1 MTKAKTQS
9 IRRIF
14 VVYKRSVYQKYILD
28 EGNQR
33 MSQLIHRAHVSAA
46 TLVSAHEKHMASLNE
61 VLTLL
66 DKTEIPYDTETRN
79 NLREIQGYD
88 LILTIGGDG
97 TFLYSAHQVTD
108 QLIMGINSA
117 PDVSVGA
124 LCSVKHDQFPKK
136 LAAILAG
143 KYQVKTLPRLK
154 LTLNSHP
161 ISTEAI
167 NDVLFTNVS
176 PAATSRYLLKV
187 GKKWEEHKS
196 SGIWMATSTG
206 STAAISAAG
215 GTRLPSGDTHFQYL
229 VREPYQGIYSPYK
242 LTKGILS
249 QRQSITII
257 NKMVEAKIF
266 IDGPRDF
273 INLNYGDELTFSVSP
288 NKLRVII

>member
-1 MTKAKTQS
+1 MTKAKTQP

-33 MSQLIHRAHVSAA
+33 MSDLINRAHLSAA

-66 DKTEIPYDTETRN
+66 DKTGIPYDTETRN
-79 NLREIQGYD
+79 NLRKIQGYD

-97 TFLYSAHQVTD
+97 TFLYSAHQVTH

-136 LAAILAG
+136 LEAILSG
-143 KYQVKTLPRLK
+143 KYAVKSLPRLK
-154 LTLNSHP
+154 LTLNLHP

-176 PAATSRYLLKV
+176 PAATSRYLLKI

-196 SGIWMATSTG
+196 SGIWIATSTG

-215 GTRLPSGDTHFQYL
+215 GTRMPSGDTHFQYL

-242 LTKGILS
+242 LIKGILS
-249 QRQSITII
+249 QKQSFTII

-273 INLNYGDELTFSVSP
+273 INLNYGDELTFSLSP
-288 NKLRVII
+288 TRLRVII